1 MGMTCVIEKTFEKL
15 LDSYNDN
22 GNDKRKKEKL
32 KFPPYRGLT
41 IRVSEQE
48 ARLCF
53 AWIIEKE
60 TDYRYSVETPTQKT
74 YQPSGKSGLSAR
86 SDMSIWSRDGIR
98 KLCNIEFKAHNAR
111 KESIDKDIEKL
122 VREEIAGI
130 WFHVFR
136 NADEKTFPTFTK
148 KLEDSLIKYDKYREK
163 DIIFAICVL
172 EQKVGMYGTLSPD
185 KESPEEIKDFFEEA
199 SGLIKADLKKE
210 TTHWKEDRV
219 WKICHYLE
227 S

>member
-1 MGMTCVIEKTFEKL
+1 MAMTYVIKAAFKKL
-15 LDSYNDN
+15 IDSYLGSCNDN
-22 GNDKRKKEKL
+22 GKKEKL
-32 KFPPYRGLT
+32 KFPPYRDLT

-74 YQPSGKSGLSAR
+74 YQLSGKSGLSAR
-86 SDMSIWSRDGIR
+86 SDMSIWSRDGIE

-130 WFHVFR
+130 WFQVFR

-148 KLEDSLIKYDKYREK
+148 KLEDSLIKYAKFRQK
-163 DIIFAICVL
+163 NIIFAICVL
-172 EQKVGMYGTLSPD
+172 DQKVGMYGTLPPD
-185 KESPEEIKDFFEEA
+185 KESPEKIKDFFEEA
-199 SGLIKADLKKE
+199 SGLIMADQENKTASWEKY
-210 TTHWKEDRV
+210 R
-219 WKICHYLE
+219 Y
-227 S
+227 